1 MVYVLDLLL
10 VEYSVFIKCPSLNPL
25 KIDGR
30 ARKHARVQNMA
41 PHISCT
47 NTHVIL
53 GLTCLYVIHMSVV
66 CTNVLY
72 VTHMLVY
79 MTELI
84 FCPYA
89 ILCYLCVLICYL
101 YVPICS
107 QLCH

>member
-1 MVYVLDLLL
+1 MDDLDNMTRQFQFIVPSWNPPAFNMVYVLDLLL

-53 GLTCLYVIHMSVV
+53 GLTCLYVIHMSVA
-66 CTNVLY
+66 CTYTL
-72 VTHMLVY
+72 
-79 MTELI
+79 
-84 FCPYA
+84 
-89 ILCYLCVLICYL
+89 
-101 YVPICS
+101 PIC
-107 QLCH
+107 

>member
-53 GLTCLYVIHMSVV
+53 GLTCLYVTHMSVV
-66 CTNVLY
+66 CTYTL
-72 VTHMLVY
+72 
-79 MTELI
+79 
-84 FCPYA
+84 
-89 ILCYLCVLICYL
+89 
-101 YVPICS
+101 PICRS
-107 QLCH
+107 PSPGASNSHVFVQRRFYKLDYF

>member
-1 MVYVLDLLL
+1 MY
-10 VEYSVFIKCPSLNPL
+10 
-25 KIDGR
+25 
-30 ARKHARVQNMA
+30 
-41 PHISCT
+41 
-47 NTHVIL
+47 
-53 GLTCLYVIHMSVV
+53 
-66 CTNVLY
+66 LY

-79 MTELI
+79 MTELT

>member
-30 ARKHARVQNMA
+30 ARKHARVQS
-41 PHISCT
+41 H
-47 NTHVIL
+47 
-53 GLTCLYVIHMSVV
+53 TCDSWVDLFVCYPYVSRMY
-66 CTNVLY
+66 LY

-79 MTELI
+79 MTELT

-89 ILCYLCVLICYL
+89 ILCYLCVLICYF